1 LPANFGRPIN
11 GLLINQLYEDSP
23 VSKKEDAAVMRTLWL
38 VFGGLFGLFIV
49 MIAIARA
56 IVY

>member
-1 LPANFGRPIN
+1 MSN
-11 GLLINQLYEDSP
+11 
-23 VSKKEDAAVMRTLWL
+23 KEDAAVMRTLWM
-38 VFGGLFGLFIV
+38 VFGGLFGLFVV